1 MHRPNRR
8 GGHHA
13 RAGQSGYEDF
23 SVRTERC
30 PPDTL
35 RFQACPRTPD
45 RQAASKLLESALAKA
60 EIDLEPLKAL
70 QSQREAAA
78 REQIARIKAE
88 ANEQS
93 SAALSTVEYTIQAW
107 RNDIGNLST
116 LQLPP
121 NIQRFLL
128 DTASEI
134 ATTPGLAP
142 VAKHIGPQN
151 NSARFHL
158 ESTGSGFEQVDFG
171 FLWKNPSDQS
181 ALVNV
186 DGYLILNGIC
196 QILVSGDFFG
206 ISSGVQIDAFLRIH
220 QLWNSPP
227 TSPAPQSSQYQ
238 LALDMALDNPGP
250 FSGGD
255 ISSENLFR
263 GFDLQYSTLVVPPLA
278 SAGFEILCQIFY
290 ANDDGEVTLFFS
302 DQGRQ
307 VLCPGVLLTVMT

>member
-1 MHRPNRR
+1 MPEPVNPGTKISLSERSDARRRLSGFRRAHRASDRR
-8 GGHHA
+8 A
-13 RAGQSGYEDF
+13 AG
-23 SVRTERC
+23 
-30 PPDTL
+30 
-35 RFQACPRTPD
+35 
-45 RQAASKLLESALAKA
+45 KLLESTLTKA
-60 EIDLEPLKAL
+60 GVDLEQLKAL
-70 QSQREAAA
+70 QSQRKAAA

-88 ANEQS
+88 ADEQS

-107 RNDIGNLST
+107 RNDIEKLST
-116 LQLPP
+116 LQPPP

-134 ATTPGLAP
+134 ATTPGLEP

-151 NSARFHL
+151 NSAQFHL
-158 ESTGSGFEQVDFG
+158 SPRTSGFEQVDFG

-181 ALVNV
+181 AMVNV

-206 ISSGVQIDAFLRIH
+206 DFSNVQIDAFLRIH

-227 TSPAPQSSQYQ
+227 TSPAPQSSQFQ
-238 LALDMALDNPGP
+238 RALDMVLDNPGP

-263 GFDLQYSTLVVPPLA
+263 GFDLQFSTLVVPPLA
-278 SAGFEILCQIFY
+278 SAGFEILCQIFFS
-290 ANDDGEVTLFFS
+290 NDDGEVTLFFS
-302 DQGRQ
+302 NQGRQ

>member
-1 MHRPNRR
+1 MPEPVNPGTKISLSELSDARR
-8 GGHHA
+8 TLSGSR
-13 RAGQSGYEDF
+13 RAH
-23 SVRTERC
+23 
-30 PPDTL
+30 
-35 RFQACPRTPD
+35 RTPD

-60 EIDLEPLKAL
+60 GIDLEPLKAL

-88 ANEQS
+88 ADEQS

-151 NSARFHL
+151 NSAQFHL

-206 ISSGVQIDAFLRIH
+206 ILSDVQIDAFLRIH

-227 TSPAPQSSQYQ
+227 TSPAPQPSQYQ
-238 LALDMALDNPGP
+238 LALEMVLDNPGP

-255 ISSENLFR
+255 ISSENL
-263 GFDLQYSTLVVPPLA
+263 LVVPPLA
-278 SAGFEILCQIFY
+278 SAGFEIICEIRY